1 MATPTPRAR
10 LRPRLRAYVGDRRA
24 LGPGKAD
31 LLAAIER
38 EGSLAAA
45 ARALGMS
52 YMRAWRLVREM
63 HELFRAPLVELRRG
77 AGGGAALTPDGIA
90 VLALYRAMEAAAER
104 AIAPLW
110 AKLRRR
116 LRAR

>member
-1 MATPTPRAR
+1 MPATPPRVR
-10 LRPRLRAYVGDRRA
+10 LRPRLRVYVGDRRA

-77 AGGGAALTPDGIA
+77 AAGGAALTRAGVA
-90 VLALYRAMEAAAER
+90 VLELYRAMEAAADR
-104 AIAPLW
+104 AVAPLW